1 MVVISMRFSDWLTLD
16 QIDSEAPPEP
26 GLFQVKVREGL
37 VTYPRGKSAMF
48 YYGYANDLRKG
59 LDYFRTTVLQ
69 KLEIGEDAV
78 LCRCMPAVNHETRFQ
93 NHLNTFFNN
102 FGALPKGNQSLL
114 RKSPPNLSSCS

>member
-1 MVVISMRFSDWLTLD
+1 MVLISMRFSDWLTLD
-16 QIDSEAPPEP
+16 QIDSEAPLEP

-37 VTYPRGKSAMF
+37 LAYPRGKSAMF

-59 LDYFRTTVLQ
+59 LHYFRATVLP
-69 KLEIGEDAV
+69 KLEMGEDAIV
-78 LCRCMPAVNHETRFQ
+78 CRYMSAGDNETRFQ

-114 RKSPPNLSSCS
+114 AQNPT